1 MSSNISNIIDS
12 SEKNNTITIMSSDKL
27 SKWKDDVK
35 KDLQEIKNEIKD
47 EINDTLSSLEHHIT
61 GAASERSPLLH
72 KMKNKG
78 KDATTTTSN
87 NTSNNEGRSNSSPS
101 KLSYTP
107 KEEAEAAKEDTA
119 AAAVVVTDDEEHIA
133 AATPISMN
141 TATAKSSDN
150 KQKAPLNNSQGG
162 ITQLILIILLSTST
176 IYQTILHKLDIVS
189 NSIPFIVA
197 VHWCILTFFIG
208 VSSSSSSSS
217 SLRDGGMMDGED
229 VKGGGASSV
238 VNQHYDQQERR
249 VTFLSKQQEHQK
261 RSSNTRDLIRRIP
274 MGRRHYAKMKE
285 SLFHQKQLQRR
296 DSPLLE
302 EFFTNLKPAFKNI
315 TPRFSSGG
323 SGSGGSDGGGEVT
336 PLSEGMMIRLL
347 RYSPDFGRR
356 KSQMGEID
364 NSIRASCR
372 RVQEEEEGG
381 DRGSGSEEEEE
392 VNYEMGTAPLG
403 NIRASK
409 LERDF
414 GEVVV
419 PMCKFRGMDFFVG
432 DFPEKEIWK
441 QPLLLK

>member
-1 MSSNISNIIDS
+1 
-12 SEKNNTITIMSSDKL
+12 
-27 SKWKDDVK
+27 
-35 KDLQEIKNEIKD
+35 
-47 EINDTLSSLEHHIT
+47 
-61 GAASERSPLLH
+61 
-72 KMKNKG
+72 MKNKG

-107 KEEAEAAKEDTA
+107 KEEAEAAEKDAT
-119 AAAVVVTDDEEHIA
+119 AAAVVVTDDDEEHTT

-150 KQKAPLNNSQGG
+150 KQKVPLNNSQGG
-162 ITQLILIILLSTST
+162 ITQLILITLLSTST

-208 VSSSSSSSS
+208 VSTSSSSSS
-217 SLRDGGMMDGED
+217 SLRDGGMTMGMMDGED
-229 VKGGGASSV
+229 VEGGGASSV

-249 VTFLSKQQEHQK
+249 VTFLSKEEQEHQK

-285 SLFHQKQLQRR
+285 SLFTQKQLQRR

-323 SGSGGSDGGGEVT
+323 SGSGGSDSGGEVT

-347 RYSPDFGRR
+347 KYSPDFGRR

-381 DRGSGSEEEEE
+381 VSGSEEEEEEEE

>member
-1 MSSNISNIIDS
+1 MSSNINNIIDS
-12 SEKNNTITIMSSDKL
+12 SENKL

-35 KDLQEIKNEIKD
+35 KDLQGIKNEIKD
-47 EINDTLSSLEHHIT
+47 EINDTLSSLEHIT

-72 KMKNKG
+72 KLKKG
-78 KDATTTTSN
+78 KSDAN
-87 NTSNNEGRSNSSPS
+87 NNNDSANNNEGRSNSSPS

-107 KEEAEAAKEDTA
+107 KEEEEAAEDTA
-119 AAAVVVTDDEEHIA
+119 AAAVVTDDEEHIA
-133 AATPISMN
+133 ASMN
-141 TATAKSSDN
+141 TTTKSSNNN
-150 KQKAPLNNSQGG
+150 KQNLPLNNSNSQKGG

-176 IYQTILHKLDIVS
+176 IYQTIIHKLDIVS

-197 VHWCILTFFIG
+197 LHWCILTFLIG

-217 SLRDGGMMDGED
+217 SRGDGGMTMGMMDGED
-229 VKGGGASSV
+229 VEGGASSV
-238 VNQHYDQQERR
+238 GDQHDRQERH
-249 VTFLSKQQEHQK
+249 VTFSARQPEQAELQK
-261 RSSNTRDLIRRIP
+261 RASSTKDLIRRIP

-296 DSPLLE
+296 DSPLE

-315 TPRFSSGG
+315 TPRFSGG
-323 SGSGGSDGGGEVT
+323 SGSDGGGGGGEVT

-347 RYSPDFGRR
+347 KYSPDFGRR

-372 RVQEEEEGG
+372 RVQEEEGGGG
-381 DRGSGSEEEEE
+381 DSGSEEEEEE

>member
-1 MSSNISNIIDS
+1 
-12 SEKNNTITIMSSDKL
+12 MSSDKI

-119 AAAVVVTDDEEHIA
+119 GAVVVTDDDEEHIA
-133 AATPISMN
+133 ASMN
-141 TATAKSSDN
+141 TTTKCSDN
-150 KQKAPLNNSQGG
+150 KQNLPLNNSQGG
-162 ITQLILIILLSTST
+162 ITQLILITLLSTST

-197 VHWCILTFFIG
+197 VHWCILTFLIG

-217 SLRDGGMMDGED
+217 SLSRDGGMTMGMFDGED
-229 VKGGGASSV
+229 VEGGGASSV

-249 VTFLSKQQEHQK
+249 VTFLSKEEQEHQK

-285 SLFHQKQLQRR
+285 SLFTQKQLQRR
-296 DSPLLE
+296 ESLE

-323 SGSGGSDGGGEVT
+323 SGSGGSDSGGEVT

-347 RYSPDFGRR
+347 KYSPDFGRR

-381 DRGSGSEEEEE
+381 VSGSEKEEEE

>member
-12 SEKNNTITIMSSDKL
+12 SENKL

-72 KMKNKG
+72 KMKKG
-78 KDATTTTSN
+78 KDAN
-87 NTSNNEGRSNSSPS
+87 NNNSDSANNNEGRSNSSPS

-107 KEEAEAAKEDTA
+107 KEEAEAAEKDATG
-119 AAAVVVTDDEEHIA
+119 AAVVVTDDDEEHIA
-133 AATPISMN
+133 ASMN
-141 TATAKSSDN
+141 TTKSDN
-150 KQKAPLNNSQGG
+150 SKQTVPPNNNNSQGG
-162 ITQLILIILLSTST
+162 ITQLILITLLSTST

-217 SLRDGGMMDGED
+217 LSRDGGMTMGMMDGED
-229 VKGGGASSV
+229 VEGGGASSDV
-238 VNQHYDQQERR
+238 DQHDHQQERR
-249 VTFLSKQQEHQK
+249 VTFLSKEEQEHQK

-285 SLFHQKQLQRR
+285 SLFTQKQLQRR

-315 TPRFSSGG
+315 TPRFSGGSG

-347 RYSPDFGRR
+347 KYSPDFGRR

-372 RVQEEEEGG
+372 RVQEEEEEEVG
-381 DRGSGSEEEEE
+381 DSGSEEEEE

>member
-12 SEKNNTITIMSSDKL
+12 SENKL

-72 KMKNKG
+72 KMKKG
-78 KDATTTTSN
+78 KDAN
-87 NTSNNEGRSNSSPS
+87 NNNDNDNNNNEGRSNSSPS

-107 KEEAEAAKEDTA
+107 KEEEEAAEKDATG
-119 AAAVVVTDDEEHIA
+119 AAVVVTDDEEHIA
-133 AATPISMN
+133 ASMN
-141 TATAKSSDN
+141 TTKSDN
-150 KQKAPLNNSQGG
+150 SKQTVPPNNNNNNSQGG
-162 ITQLILIILLSTST
+162 ITQLILITLLSTST

-208 VSSSSSSSS
+208 VSTSSSFSS
-217 SLRDGGMMDGED
+217 SLRDGGMTMGMTDTED
-229 VKGGGASSV
+229 VEGGGASV
-238 VNQHYDQQERR
+238 VDQHYQQERH
-249 VTFLSKQQEHQK
+249 VTFSARQQEQEHQK

-285 SLFHQKQLQRR
+285 SLFTQKQLQHR

-315 TPRFSSGG
+315 TPRFSGG
-323 SGSGGSDGGGEVT
+323 SGSSGSDSGGEVT

-347 RYSPDFGRR
+347 KYSPDFGRR

-372 RVQEEEEGG
+372 RVQEEEEVG
-381 DRGSGSEEEEE
+381 DSGSGSEEEEE

>member
-1 MSSNISNIIDS
+1 MSSNINNIIDS
-12 SEKNNTITIMSSDKL
+12 SENKL

-35 KDLQEIKNEIKD
+35 KDLQELKNEIKD
-47 EINDTLSSLEHHIT
+47 EINDTLSSLEQNIT
-61 GAASERSPLLH
+61 GAASERSPLLQ
-72 KMKNKG
+72 KLKNKG
-78 KDATTTTSN
+78 KDASNN
-87 NTSNNEGRSNSSPS
+87 NTSNSDNNEGRSNSSPS

-107 KEEAEAAKEDTA
+107 KEEADAADEDAA
-119 AAAVVVTDDEEHIA
+119 AAAVVVTDDDEEHIA
-133 AATPISMN
+133 ASMN
-141 TATAKSSDN
+141 TTTKISDNN
-150 KQKAPLNNSQGG
+150 KQKLPLNSNNSQGG

-197 VHWCILTFFIG
+197 LHWCILTFVIG
-208 VSSSSSSSS
+208 VSNSSSSS
-217 SLRDGGMMDGED
+217 SLSRDGGMMDGED
-229 VKGGGASSV
+229 VEGGGASSV
-238 VNQHYDQQERR
+238 VNQHTQQERH
-249 VTFLSKQQEHQK
+249 VTFSTRQPEQAELQKQ
-261 RSSNTRDLIRRIP
+261 SSTRQLIRRIP

-285 SLFHQKQLQRR
+285 SLFPQLQRR
-296 DSPLLE
+296 DSPLE

-315 TPRFSSGG
+315 TPRFSGG
-323 SGSGGSDGGGEVT
+323 SGSDGGGGGGGGEVT
-336 PLSEGMMIRLL
+336 PLSEGMMLRLL
-347 RYSPDFGRR
+347 KYSPDFGRR

-372 RVQEEEEGG
+372 RVQEELEEGG
-381 DRGSGSEEEEE
+381 DSGSEEEEE
-392 VNYEMGTAPLG
+392 VNYELGTAPLG